1 MMTEPDSRASLP
13 LVSTEAVT
21 ERHLV
26 SLPDPTA
33 GGLEGLL
40 GQANL
45 RRLRDAHAR
54 VASIVA
60 PEVLLPGSGS
70 EAGHGATIDVA
81 LDVTED
87 ELWQA
92 ITTVAHHDDLRPG
105 RIAFGLSAAEDGVD
119 DQLPFASTYGLFRP
133 NLGAVTAKAA
143 AGAAV
148 IVHGLDWQ
156 VPALGDLVT
165 DLETI
170 GGRPCSSGAV
180 VLCGHA
186 AHIETADRTAD
197 VLLLAVGAPFSV
209 GAYDGAGAFVVE
221 QGHGV
226 IARAGRDLTITAS
239 GSAALVARFDLPV
252 AHPWDDVLQ
261 ASVTARF
268 HPLLRSDLPT
278 SLERPIESY
287 EGTLYD
293 DLSKWRAEVESAL
306 GPTAHDHAAALSRA
320 LIAPRANP
328 SVGLLTAVDFRHNP
342 SGAIRSPAHAG
353 VMVTRLAG
361 TLHSVAGGGIVTFPD
376 GAAEAVAP
384 FLDGRPTT
392 VEHVLGALEE
402 AGIAADSAR
411 EALVE
416 MVHIELL
423 EPVP

>member
-1 MMTEPDSRASLP
+1 MMTEPDSQASLP
-13 LVSTEAVT
+13 LVSTEAIT
-21 ERHLV
+21 ERHLI
-26 SLPDPTA
+26 SLPDPSA
-33 GGLEGLL
+33 VGLEGLL

-60 PEVLLPGSGS
+60 PEVLMPGSGS
-70 EAGHGATIDVA
+70 EARHGAAIDVA

-87 ELWQA
+87 DLWQA

-119 DQLPFASTYGLFRP
+119 DQLSFASTYGLYRP
-133 NLGAVTAKAA
+133 NLGAVAAKAA

-180 VLCGHA
+180 VLRGHA
-186 AHIETADRTAD
+186 AHIEAADRTID
-197 VLLLAVGAPFSV
+197 VLLLPVGAPLSV
-209 GAYDGAGAFVVE
+209 RVHEGAHALVVE
-221 QGHGV
+221 PGQGV
-226 IARAGRDLTITAS
+226 IARAGHELTISALDS
-239 GSAALVARFDLPV
+239 GALAARVDLPV
-252 AHPWDDVLQ
+252 THPWGDVLQ

-268 HPLLRSDLPT
+268 HPLLRADLPT

-287 EGTLYD
+287 DGTLYD
-293 DLSKWRAEVESAL
+293 DLSRWRAEVESAL
-306 GPTAHDHAAALSRA
+306 GPKAHDHAAALSRA

-328 SVGLLTAVDFRHNP
+328 SVGMLTAVDFRSNP
-342 SGAIRSPAHAG
+342 SGTIHSPAHAG
-353 VMVTRLAG
+353 VMVTRVAG
-361 TLHSVAGGGIVTFPD
+361 TLHPVAGGGIVTAPD

-392 VEHVLGALEE
+392 VEDVLGSLEE
-402 AGIAADSAR
+402 AGMAADSSR
-411 EALVE
+411 EALLE